1 MIVHEVRVHPSS
13 ASLPRQDQLTWK
25 MAELAAAAPVPS
37 EEVAEM
43 VVCRV
48 IDNAGVALAALDRRP
63 VAAARAMALAHPRAG
78 GATLFGLPPQVR
90 VHAEWAAW
98 ANATAV
104 RELDFHDCCP
114 PAAHPGDNIAPLIA
128 VAQQTGCDGAA
139 LVRAIAV
146 AYEIQVAL
154 SRGIPLAPYQKE
166 QTGHL
171 CPATT
176 AGLGALL
183 RLPAAT
189 IYHALNQAV
198 LVSQSTRQTRKG
210 EMTSWK
216 AFVPGHSGKLAIDAI
231 DRAMRG
237 ERSPSPAYEGESG
250 VIAYMLGGA
259 DACYRVSLP
268 APGEP
273 LGAILQTFT
282 KAHAAVNHAQAF
294 IDLAFELRAGV
305 DLDRVREVVVRTNS
319 TVHNIVGSGASDP
332 EKSNPDA
339 SRETLDHSL
348 SYLVAVALEDGW
360 FHHERSYTHE
370 RTHRAGTIAL
380 WHKVRSVVDP
390 CWEDRHRAAPP
401 ERPVLG
407 GRLELHLED
416 GRVIAADKPIADAQ
430 IGGDRTMDRAGY
442 EQKFRALAGP
452 VMDADALDAFLA
464 LAGGLPSALPEALCR
479 LNPPLPR
486 GRFPADGADV
496 PGIYDFGITLGGV
509 VPCRGSVEPDEV

>member
-1 MIVHEVRVHPSS
+1 
-13 ASLPRQDQLTWK
+13 
-25 MAELAAAAPVPS
+25 
-37 EEVAEM
+37 M
-43 VVCRV
+43 VCCRV
-48 IDNAGVALAALDRRP
+48 IDNAGVALAAIDRHP
-63 VAAARAMALAHPRAG
+63 VATARAMALAHPRGG
-78 GATLFGLPPQVR
+78 GATLFGFPPSVR
-90 VHAEWAAW
+90 VEAEWAAW

-139 LVRAIAV
+139 LVRAITV

-154 SRGIPLAPYQKE
+154 GKGIPLAPYQKE

-183 RLPAAT
+183 GLPVAT

-237 ERSPSPAYEGESG
+237 EASPSPAYEGESG
-250 VIAYMLGGA
+250 VIAYMLGGP
-259 DACYRVSLP
+259 DACYHVSLP

-273 LGAILQTFT
+273 LQGILRTFT
-282 KAHAAVNHAQAF
+282 KEHAAVNHAQAF

-305 DLDRVREVVVRTNS
+305 DLARVREVVVRTNNA
-319 TVHNIVGSGASDP
+319 VHDIVGSGANDP

-348 SYLVAVALEDGW
+348 SYTVAVALEDGW
-360 FHHERSYTHE
+360 FHHERSYAHE
-370 RTHRAGTIAL
+370 RAHRPATVAL
-380 WHKVRSVVDP
+380 WRKVRSVADP
-390 CWEDRHRAAPP
+390 EWERRYREAGP
-401 ERPVLG
+401 ERPALG
-407 GRLELHLED
+407 GRMELHLDD
-416 GRVIAADKPIADAQ
+416 GRVIAGEKAVADAQ
-430 IGGDRTMDRAGY
+430 IGGARTMDRAGY
-442 EQKFRALAGP
+442 EKKFRTLASP
-452 VMDADALDAFLA
+452 LLAPEVLEAFLA
-464 LAGGLPSALPEALCR
+464 LAHQLPGAAAQSLFR
-479 LNPPLPR
+479 LNPACKVPPVR
-486 GRFPADGADV
+486 TGAT
-496 PGIYDFGITLGGV
+496 GIYDHGGA
-509 VPCRGSVEPDEV
+509 RA

>member
-1 MIVHEVRVHPSS
+1 MVVHEVRVHPSS
-13 ASLPRQDQLTWK
+13 ASLPRQAQLTWK
-25 MAELAAAAPVPS
+25 MAELAAAAPPP
-37 EEVAEM
+37 EPEVAEM
-43 VVCRV
+43 VACRV
-48 IDNAGVALAALDRRP
+48 IDNAGVALAAIDRQP
-63 VAAARAMALAHPRAG
+63 VATARVMALAHPRAG
-78 GATLFGLPPQVR
+78 GATLFGLPPQIR

-104 RELDFHDCCP
+104 RELDFHDCAP
-114 PAAHPGDNIAPLIA
+114 PATHPADNIAPLVA

-139 LVRAIAV
+139 LARAIAV

-154 SRGIPLAPYQKE
+154 GKGIPLAPTQKE

-183 RLPAAT
+183 RLPVAT

-198 LVSQSTRQTRKG
+198 LISQSTRQTRKG

-237 ERSPSPAYEGESG
+237 EASPSPAYEGESG
-250 VIAYMLGGA
+250 VIAYMLGGPQA
-259 DACYRVSLP
+259 RYHVALP

-273 LGAILQTFT
+273 LRAILQTFT

-305 DLDRVREVVVRTNS
+305 DLSRVREVVVRTNS
-319 TVHNIVGSGASDP
+319 TVHNIVGSGAADP

-348 SYLVAVALEDGW
+348 SYIVAVALEDGW
-360 FHHERSYTHE
+360 FHHERSYAHE
-370 RTHRAGTIAL
+370 HTHRPSTIAL
-380 WHKVRSVVDP
+380 WRKVRSVVDP
-390 CWEDRHRAAPP
+390 VWEARYREAPP
-401 ERPVLG
+401 ERPALG
-407 GRLELHLED
+407 GRLELYLDD
-416 GRVIAADKPIADAQ
+416 GRVIAGDKAMADAQ
-430 IGGDRTMDRAGY
+430 IGGARTLDRAGY
-442 EQKFRALAGP
+442 EQKFRTLAGP
-452 VMDADALDAFLA
+452 VLDAGALDAFLA
-464 LAGGLPSALPEALCR
+464 LALELPGASPAALCALNPALPK
-479 LNPPLPR
+479 
-486 GRFPADGADV
+486 GRVRVDRPDGK
-496 PGIYDFGITLGGV
+496 GIYDYGASAV
-509 VPCRGSVEPDEV
+509 R

>member
-1 MIVHEVRVHPSS
+1 
-13 ASLPRQDQLTWK
+13 
-25 MAELAAAAPVPS
+25 MAELAVAAPPLS
-37 EEVAEM
+37 PAVAEM
-43 VVCRV
+43 VSCRV
-48 IDNAGVALAALDRRP
+48 IDNAGVALAAINRQP
-63 VAAARAMALAHPRAG
+63 VTTARVMALAHPRAG
-78 GATLFGLPPQVR
+78 GATLFGLSPEIR

-104 RELDFHDCCP
+104 RELDFHDCAP

-128 VAQQTGCDGAA
+128 VAQQMGCDGAA

-154 SRGIPLAPYQKE
+154 GRGIPLAPTQKE

-183 RLPAAT
+183 RLPVAT

-198 LVSQSTRQTRKG
+198 LISQSTRQTRKG

-216 AFVPGHSGKLAIDAI
+216 AFVPGHSGKLAIDAV
-231 DRAMRG
+231 DRALRG
-237 ERSPSPAYEGESG
+237 EASPSPAYEGESG
-250 VIAYMLGGA
+250 VIAYMLGGP
-259 DACYRVSLP
+259 DACYHVSLP

-305 DLDRVREVVVRTNS
+305 DLSRVREVIVRTNS
-319 TVHNIVGSGASDP
+319 TVHNIVGSGACDP
-332 EKSNPDA
+332 QKSSPDA

-348 SYLVAVALEDGW
+348 SYIVAVALEDGW
-360 FHHERSYTHE
+360 FHHERSYAHE
-370 RTHRAGTIAL
+370 RAHRPGTIAL
-380 WHKVRSVVDP
+380 WRKIRSVVDP
-390 CWEDRHRAAPP
+390 LWEAEYQQARP
-401 ERPVLG
+401 ERPALG
-407 GRLELHLED
+407 GRIELHLDD
-416 GRVIAADKPIADAQ
+416 GRVIAGEKPVADAQ
-430 IGGDRTMDRAGY
+430 IGGVRTMDRSGY
-442 EQKFRALAGP
+442 EHKFRVLAGP
-452 VMDADALDAFLA
+452 VVDAEVLEAFLA
-464 LAGGLPSALPEALCR
+464 LAHQLPGASPEAVCQ

-486 GRFPADGADV
+486 GKLRFDRPDGK
-496 PGIYDFGITLGGV
+496 GIYDHDVTDSRKGV
-509 VPCRGSVEPDEV
+509 PAGSDK

>member
-1 MIVHEVRVHPSS
+1 MVVHEVRVHPSS
-13 ASLPRQDQLTWK
+13 AQLPRQAQLTWK
-25 MAELAAAAPVPS
+25 MAELAAGAPPPTPA
-37 EEVAEM
+37 VAEM
-43 VVCRV
+43 VPCRV
-48 IDNAGVALAALDRRP
+48 IHNAGVALGAMVRQP
-63 VAAARAMALAHPRAG
+63 VIAARVMALAHPRAG
-78 GATLFGLPPQVR
+78 GATLFGLPPDVR

-104 RELDFHDCCP
+104 RELDFHDCAP

-128 VAQQTGCDGAA
+128 VAQQMRCDGAA

-154 SRGIPLAPYQKE
+154 GRGIPLAPSQKE

-183 RLPAAT
+183 RLPVAT
-189 IYHALNQAV
+189 IYQALNQAV
-198 LVSQSTRQTRKG
+198 LISQATRQTRKG

-216 AFVPGHSGKLAIDAI
+216 AFVPGHSGKLGIDAV

-237 ERSPSPAYEGESG
+237 EASPSPAYEGESG
-250 VIAYMLGGA
+250 VIAFML
-259 DACYRVSLP
+259 DRPVACYRVSLP

-305 DLDRVREVVVRTNS
+305 DLSRVREVVVRTNS
-319 TVHNIVGSGASDP
+319 TVHNIVGTGANDP
-332 EKSNPDA
+332 EKSNPGA

-348 SYLVAVALEDGW
+348 SYIVAVALEDGW
-360 FHHERSYTHE
+360 FHHERSYAHE
-370 RTHRAGTIAL
+370 RTHRPSTLAL
-380 WHKVRSVVDP
+380 WRKVRSVVDP
-390 CWEDRHRAAPP
+390 IWEARYRQAAP

-407 GRLELHLED
+407 GRLELHLDD
-416 GRVIAADKPIADAQ
+416 GRLIAGDKPVADAQ
-430 IGGDRTMDRAGY
+430 IGGARTMDRKGY
-442 EQKFRALAGP
+442 EHKFRALAEP
-452 VMDADALDAFLA
+452 VLDAEVLEAFLA
-464 LAGGLPSALPEALCR
+464 LALGLSSASPEAVCR
-479 LNPPLPR
+479 LNPPGTVRPDR
-486 GRFPADGADV
+486 PDGK
-496 PGIYDFGITLGGV
+496 GIYDHGLTSASKEVPAGSGI
-509 VPCRGSVEPDEV
+509 RA

>member
-1 MIVHEVRVHPSS
+1 MAVHEVRVHPSS
-13 ASLPRQDQLTWK
+13 ASLPRQAQLTWK
-25 MAELAAAAPVPS
+25 MAELAAAAPPPS
-37 EEVAEM
+37 PEVAEM
-43 VVCRV
+43 VACRV
-48 IDNAGVALAALDRRP
+48 IDNAGVALAAINRSP
-63 VAAARAMALAHPRAG
+63 VATARIMALAHPRAG
-78 GATLFGLPPQVR
+78 GATLFGLPSDVR

-104 RELDFHDCCP
+104 RELDFHDCAP

-128 VAQQTGCDGAA
+128 VAQQMGCDGAT

-154 SRGIPLAPYQKE
+154 GRGMPLAPSQKE

-183 RLPAAT
+183 RLPVAT
-189 IYHALNQAV
+189 LYHALNQAV
-198 LVSQSTRQTRKG
+198 LISHSPRQTRKG

-216 AFVPGHSGKLAIDAI
+216 AFVPGHSGKLAIDAV

-237 ERSPSPAYEGESG
+237 EASPSPAYEGESG
-250 VIAYMLGGA
+250 VIAYMLDGPQ
-259 DACYRVSLP
+259 ACYHVSLP

-305 DLDRVREVVVRTNS
+305 DLSRVREVVVRTNS
-319 TVHNIVGSGASDP
+319 TVHNIVGSGANDP
-332 EKSNPDA
+332 EKFNPDA

-348 SYLVAVALEDGW
+348 SYTVAAALEDGW
-360 FHHERSYTHE
+360 FHHERSYAHE
-370 RTHRAGTIAL
+370 RTHRPGTIAL
-380 WHKVRSVVDP
+380 WRKIRSVADP
-390 CWEDRHRAAPP
+390 YWDAQYRQARP
-401 ERPVLG
+401 ERPALG
-407 GRLELHLED
+407 GRLELHLDD
-416 GRVIAADKPIADAQ
+416 GRVIAGEKPVADAQ
-430 IGGDRTMDRAGY
+430 IGGAHTMDRAGY

-452 VMDADALDAFLA
+452 VVDAEVLEAFLA
-464 LAGGLPSALPEALCR
+464 LAHALPGASPEVLCR
-479 LNPPLPR
+479 LNPHLASGKLQVDRP
-486 GRFPADGADV
+486 DGN
-496 PGIYDFGITLGGV
+496 GIYDHGFGK
-509 VPCRGSVEPDEV
+509 

>member
-1 MIVHEVRVHPSS
+1 MVVHEVRVHPSS
-13 ASLPRQDQLTWK
+13 AQLPRQAQLTWK
-25 MAELAAAAPVPS
+25 MAELAAAAPPPS
-37 EEVAEM
+37 REVAEM
-43 VVCRV
+43 VACRV
-48 IDNAGVALAALDRRP
+48 IDNAGVALAAINRQP
-63 VAAARAMALAHPRAG
+63 VATARIMALAHPRAA
-78 GATLFGLPPQVR
+78 GATLFGLSADVR

-104 RELDFHDCCP
+104 RELDFHDCAP

-128 VAQQTGCDGAA
+128 VAQQMGCNGAA

-154 SRGIPLAPYQKE
+154 GRGIPLGPTQKE

-183 RLPAAT
+183 RLPIAT

-198 LVSQSTRQTRKG
+198 LISQSTRQTRKG

-216 AFVPGHSGKLAIDAI
+216 AFVPGHSGKLAIDAV

-237 ERSPSPAYEGESG
+237 ETSPSPAYEGESG
-250 VIAYMLGGA
+250 VIAYMLDGP
-259 DACYRVSLP
+259 DARYQVSLP
-268 APGEP
+268 APGEA

-282 KAHAAVNHAQAF
+282 KEHAAVNHAQAF

-305 DLDRVREVVVRTNS
+305 DLSRVREVVVRTNR
-319 TVHNIVGSGASDP
+319 TVHNIVGSGANDP
-332 EKSNPDA
+332 QKSSPDA

-348 SYLVAVALEDGW
+348 SYIVAVALEDGW
-360 FHHERSYTHE
+360 FHHERSYAHE
-370 RTHRAGTIAL
+370 RTHRPGTIAL
-380 WHKVRSVVDP
+380 WRKIRSVADP
-390 CWEDRHRAAPP
+390 LWEEQYRQARP
-401 ERPVLG
+401 ERPALG
-407 GRLELHLED
+407 GRLELHLDD
-416 GRVIAADKPIADAQ
+416 GRVIAGEKPVADAQ
-430 IGGDRTMDRAGY
+430 IGGARTMDTAGY

-452 VMDADALDAFLA
+452 VLDADVLEAFLA
-464 LAGGLPSALPEALCR
+464 LAHRLPGASPEGVCQ

-486 GRFPADGADV
+486 GKLRPERADGK
-496 PGIYDFGITLGGV
+496 GIYDHDVTDSIAG
-509 VPCRGSVEPDEV
+509 RSSRQ

>member
-1 MIVHEVRVHPSS
+1 MVVHEVRVHPSS
-13 ASLPRQDQLTWK
+13 ASLPRQAQLTWK
-25 MAELAAAAPVPS
+25 MAELAAAAPPPS
-37 EEVAEM
+37 PEVAEM
-43 VVCRV
+43 VACRV
-48 IDNAGVALAALDRRP
+48 VDNAGVALAAIDRQP
-63 VAAARAMALAHPRAG
+63 VTTARNMALAHPRAG
-78 GATLFGLPPQVR
+78 GATLFGLPPSVR

-104 RELDFHDCCP
+104 RELDFHDCSP
-114 PAAHPGDNIAPLIA
+114 PSAHPGDNIAPLIA
-128 VAQQTGCDGAA
+128 VAQQMRCDGAA

-154 SRGIPLAPYQKE
+154 GRGMPLAPSQKE

-183 RLPAAT
+183 GLPVAT

-198 LVSQSTRQTRKG
+198 LISHAPRQTRKG

-237 ERSPSPAYEGESG
+237 ESSPSPAYEGESG
-250 VIAYMLGGA
+250 VIAYVLDGP
-259 DACYRVSLP
+259 DARYQVSLP
-268 APGEP
+268 APGAP

-305 DLDRVREVVVRTNS
+305 DLSRLREVVVRTNS
-319 TVHNIVGSGASDP
+319 TVHNIVGSGANDP

-348 SYLVAVALEDGW
+348 CYIVAVALEDGW
-360 FHHERSYTHE
+360 FHHERSYAHE
-370 RTHRAGTIAL
+370 RTHRPDTIAL
-380 WHKVRSVVDP
+380 WRKVRSVVDP
-390 CWEDRHRAAPP
+390 FWEEQHKQARPG
-401 ERPVLG
+401 RPVLG
-407 GRLELHLED
+407 GRLELHFDD
-416 GRVIAADKPIADAQ
+416 GRMIAGEKPVADAQ
-430 IGGDRTMDRAGY
+430 IGGARTMDRAGY

-452 VMDADALDAFLA
+452 FLAAEDMAAFLE
-464 LAGGLPSALPEALCR
+464 LAHRLPGAPPEALCR
-479 LNPPLPR
+479 LNPVLPEGKVR
-486 GRFPADGADV
+486 LQPTDAK
-496 PGIYDFGITLGGV
+496 GIYDHPIVDGNGDVRAASAG
-509 VPCRGSVEPDEV
+509 